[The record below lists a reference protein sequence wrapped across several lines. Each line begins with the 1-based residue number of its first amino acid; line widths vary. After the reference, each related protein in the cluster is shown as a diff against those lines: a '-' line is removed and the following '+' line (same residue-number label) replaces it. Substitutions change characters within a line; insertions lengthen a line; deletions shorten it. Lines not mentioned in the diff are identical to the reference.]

1 MHVYEFQGMTRRD
14 MLQLAAASAILFSLP
29 AMTGCTS
36 FPKDKPSATGDG
48 KALTLIHGNV
58 INVLQGDVHSDQT
71 ITIRYGMIES
81 ISDRLPEPREE
92 SLVVDM
98 KNQYLIPGLIDAH
111 CHSTLS
117 SEAEFNPFGVS
128 TMLRQIR
135 RNYVQQLA
143 HGVTTIRDMGA
154 LPKLLHKHL
163 EMIEKGELT
172 GPRVVYCNAFTNV
185 HGGHPDIDP
194 ADISMFSGI
203 ATAFAGN
210 PSFWFKDIPE
220 LEGKMKESLEN
231 GASFIKLTM
240 DNRSL
245 LCGKGEIPV
254 YSEEQLEFIFTF
266 ARKNNL
272 PVAGHIHTK
281 YGFDRALQYGINSME
296 HSLADALLTDREIAE
311 MAGKNIAIVPTMVIA
326 QMHAAE
332 EAFDRVP
339 ELYRNGFVYNELS
352 IRRQMLN
359 SSPDDYVEP
368 AIHEKNVEAL
378 QYYQKY
384 GCANLYKNGKFLA
397 RPDLYFNILLHG
409 PQNLLRMKE
418 AGIVIGCGTDAGIPL
433 VYHGM
438 LWREM
443 EMLTRIGFS
452 NQEALRCA
460 TINNAKILRMEDKIG
475 TIDKGKLADMVVL
488 KENPLTVIETCRAPQ
503 MVIKGGRIYADF
515 FADTWMSDY
524 YSYP

>member
-1 MHVYEFQGMTRRD
+1 MHVHEFPGMTRRD

-36 FPKDKPSATGDG
+36 LPKQKLICAGNG
-48 KALTLIHGNV
+48 KALTLIHCNV
-58 INVLQGDVHSDQT
+58 IDVSQGRVNYDQT
-71 ITIRYGMIES
+71 IQIENGVIAS

-92 SLVVDM
+92 SIVVDM

-154 LPKLLHKHL
+154 LPKLLHKYL
-163 EMIEKGELT
+163 EMIEKGELS

-220 LEGKMKESLEN
+220 LEAKMKESLEN

-240 DNRSL
+240 DNQSL

-254 YSEEQLEFIFTF
+254 YSEEQLAFIFAF

-281 YGFDRALQYGINSME
+281 FGFDRALHYGINSME
-296 HSLADALLTDREIAE
+296 HSVADAVLTDREIVE
-311 MAGKNIAIVPTMVIA
+311 MAGRNIAIVPTMVIA

-332 EAFDRVP
+332 EAFDMVP
-339 ELYRNGFVYNELS
+339 ELYRNSYVYNELA
-352 IRRQMLN
+352 IRRRMLN

-368 AIHEKNVEAL
+368 AIHKRNIEAL

-384 GCANLYKNGKFLA
+384 GCGNLYKKGKFLA
-397 RPDLYFNILLHG
+397 RPDLYFNILLYG

-460 TINNAKILRMEDKIG
+460 TINNAMILRMEDKIG

-488 KENPLTVIETCRAPQ
+488 KENPFAVIETCRAPQ
-503 MVIKGGRIYADF
+503 MVIKGGRIHDVAKNHPGT
-515 FADTWMSDY
+515 A
-524 YSYP
+524 

>member
-1 MHVYEFQGMTRRD
+1 MHVHEFPGMTRRD
-14 MLQLAAASAILFSLP
+14 MLQLAAASAILFSLS

-36 FPKDKPSATGDG
+36 FPKDKPVGTGAG
-48 KALTLIHGNV
+48 KALTLVHCNV
-58 INVLQGDVHSDQT
+58 IDVLQGGVNHDQT
-71 ITIRYGMIES
+71 ITIVNGVIES
-81 ISDRLPEPREE
+81 ISDRMPEPREV

-111 CHSTLS
+111 CHSTLA
-117 SEAEFNPFGVS
+117 SEAEFNPFGVH

-154 LPKLLHKHL
+154 LPILLHKNL
-163 EMIEKGELT
+163 GMIEKGELA

-194 ADISMFSGI
+194 SDISMFSGI
-203 ATAFAGN
+203 AMAFTGN
-210 PSFWFKDIPE
+210 PSLWFRDIPE
-220 LEGKMKESLEN
+220 LEKKLKESIEN

-240 DNRSL
+240 DNQSL
-245 LCGKGEIPV
+245 LCGKGAIPV
-254 YSEEQLEFIFTF
+254 YSDEQLNVIFAF
-266 ARKNNL
+266 AQKNNL

-281 YGFDRALQYGINSME
+281 FGFDRALQYGINSME

-326 QMHAAE
+326 QMLAAE
-332 EAFDRVP
+332 EAFDMVP
-339 ELYRNGFVYNELS
+339 EAYRNPFVYNELS

-359 SSPDDYVEP
+359 SSPDGYIEP

-384 GCANLYKNGKFLA
+384 GCSNLYKNGKFLA

-409 PQNLLRMKE
+409 PQNLLKMKE
-418 AGIVIGCGTDAGIPL
+418 AGIVIGCGTDAGIPY

-443 EMLTRIGFS
+443 EMLARIGFS

-460 TINNAKILRMEDKIG
+460 TINNAKILRMDGKIG

-488 KENPLTVIETCRAPQ
+488 KENPFAVIETCRAPQ
-503 MVIKGGRIYADF
+503 MVIKGGRIYDVSKNHPGPA
-515 FADTWMSDY
+515 
-524 YSYP
+524 

>member
-1 MHVYEFQGMTRRD
+1 MHVHEFPGMTRRD
-14 MLQLAAASAILFSLP
+14 MLQLTAASAILFSLP

-36 FPKDKPSATGDG
+36 FPKDKPVGTGAG
-48 KALTLIHGNV
+48 KALTLVHCNV
-58 INVLQGDVHSDQT
+58 IDVLQGSVNHDQT
-71 ITIRYGMIES
+71 ITIENGVIAS
-81 ISDRLPEPREE
+81 ISDRMPEPRGE

-98 KNQYLIPGLIDAH
+98 INQYLIPGLIDAH

-117 SEAEFNPFGVS
+117 SEAEFNPFGIS

-154 LPKLLHKHL
+154 LPKLLHKNL
-163 EMIEKGELT
+163 EMIEKGELA

-185 HGGHPDIDP
+185 HGGHPDINP

-203 ATAFAGN
+203 ATTFAGN
-210 PSFWFKDIPE
+210 PSLWFKDIPE
-220 LEGKMKESLEN
+220 LEEKMRWSIEN
-231 GASFIKLTM
+231 GASFIKLTL
-240 DNRSL
+240 DKQSL

-254 YSEEQLEFIFTF
+254 YSDEQLNVIFAF
-266 ARKNNL
+266 AQKNNI

-281 YGFDRALQYGINSME
+281 FGFDRALQYGINSME

-311 MAGKNIAIVPTMVIA
+311 MARKNIAIVPTMVIA
-326 QMHAAE
+326 QMLAAE
-332 EAFDRVP
+332 EAFDRIP
-339 ELYRNGFVYNELS
+339 ESYRNPFVDNELS
-352 IRRQMLN
+352 VRRQMLN
-359 SSPDDYVEP
+359 SSPDGYIEP
-368 AIHEKNVEAL
+368 AIHKKNVEAL

-384 GCANLYKNGKFLA
+384 GCSNLYKNGKFLA
-397 RPDLYFNILLHG
+397 RPDLYFNILMHG
-409 PQNLLRMKE
+409 PQNLLKMKE
-418 AGIVIGCGTDAGIPL
+418 AGIVVGCGTDAGIPY

-443 EMLTRIGFS
+443 EMLARIGFS
-452 NQEALRCA
+452 NQEVLRCA

-488 KENPLTVIETCRAPQ
+488 PENPFAVIETCRAPQ
-503 MVIKGGRIYADF
+503 MIIKGGRIYDVSKNHPGA
-515 FADTWMSDY
+515 A
-524 YSYP
+524 

>member
-1 MHVYEFQGMTRRD
+1 MHVHEFPGMTRRD

-36 FPKDKPSATGDG
+36 FPKDKPACLGEG
-48 KALTLIHGNV
+48 KALTLVHCNV
-58 INVLQGDVHSDQT
+58 IDVLQGGVNHDRT
-71 ITIRYGMIES
+71 ITIENGVIES
-81 ISDRLPEPREE
+81 ISDRLPEPRGE

-111 CHSTLS
+111 CHSTLA

-128 TMLRQIR
+128 TMFRQIR

-154 LPKLLHKHL
+154 LPKLLHKNL
-163 EMIEKGELT
+163 EMIEKGELA

-194 ADISMFSGI
+194 ADVSMFSGI
-203 ATAFAGN
+203 AMAFTGN

-220 LEGKMKESLEN
+220 LEEKMKESIEN

-254 YSEEQLEFIFTF
+254 YSEEQLEFIFAF

-281 YGFDRALQYGINSME
+281 FGFDRALRYGINSME
-296 HSLADALLTDREIAE
+296 HSLADALLTDSEIAE

-326 QMHAAE
+326 QMLAAE
-332 EAFDRVP
+332 EAFDSVP
-339 ELYRNGFVYNELS
+339 ELYRNSFVYNELS

-359 SSPDDYVEP
+359 PSPDGYIEP

-384 GCANLYKNGKFLA
+384 GCSNLYKNGKFLA

-409 PQNLLRMKE
+409 PQNLLKMKE
-418 AGIVIGCGTDAGIPL
+418 AGIVIGCGTDAGIPY

-443 EMLTRIGFS
+443 EMLARIGFS

-488 KENPLTVIETCRAPQ
+488 KENPFTVIETCRAPQ
-503 MVIKGGRIYADF
+503 MVIKGGRIYDVSKNNTSPA
-515 FADTWMSDY
+515 
-524 YSYP
+524 

>member
-1 MHVYEFQGMTRRD
+1 MHVHEFPGMTRRD

-29 AMTGCTS
+29 AVTGCTS
-36 FPKDKPSATGDG
+36 FPKDKPSFPGDG
-48 KALTLIHGNV
+48 KALTLIHCNV
-58 INVLQGDVHSDQT
+58 IDVIQCRVNHDQT
-71 ITIRYGMIES
+71 IQIENGVIAS
-81 ISDRLPEPREE
+81 ISDGPPEHREGFP
-92 SLVVDM
+92 VVDM

-117 SEAEFNPFGVS
+117 SEAEFNPFGLS

-163 EMIEKGELT
+163 EMIEKGELA

-203 ATAFAGN
+203 ATAFAGK
-210 PSFWFKDIPE
+210 PSLWFKAIPE
-220 LEGKMKESLEN
+220 LEQKLKESLEN

-240 DNRSL
+240 DNQSL

-254 YSEEQLEFIFTF
+254 YSEEQLEFIFAF

-281 YGFDRALQYGINSME
+281 FGFDRALRCGINSME

-311 MAGKNIAIVPTMVIA
+311 MAGRNIAIVPTMVIA

-332 EAFDRVP
+332 EAFEIVP
-339 ELYRNGFVYNELS
+339 ELYRNSFVYNELS

-368 AIHEKNVEAL
+368 VIHKKNIEAL

-384 GCANLYKNGKFLA
+384 GCGNLYKKGKFLA
-397 RPDLYFNILLHG
+397 RPDLYFNILLNG

-418 AGIVIGCGTDAGIPL
+418 AGVVIGCGTDAGIPL

-438 LWREM
+438 LWKEM

-475 TIDKGKLADMVVL
+475 AIDQGKLADMVVL
-488 KENPLTVIETCRAPQ
+488 KENPFTVIETCRAPQ
-503 MVIKGGRIYADF
+503 MVIKGGRIHDVAKRGKP
-515 FADTWMSDY
+515 DY
-524 YSYP
+524 ICS